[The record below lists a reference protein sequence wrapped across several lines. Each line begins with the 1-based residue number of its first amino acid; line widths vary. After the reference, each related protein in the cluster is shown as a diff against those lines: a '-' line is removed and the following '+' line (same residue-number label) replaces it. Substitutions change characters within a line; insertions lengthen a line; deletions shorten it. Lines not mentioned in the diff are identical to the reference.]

1 MDPIKRNVSPC
12 PHQRRFLSDLWKRI
26 KPYWRNEERLINGS
40 RMFLMFCFHSRHA
53 IAGRASEDKLELTS
67 SAG

>member
-1 MDPIKRNVSPC
+1 MGVATSRVIGLFGY
-12 PHQRRFLSDLWKRI
+12 HF
-26 KPYWRNEERLINGS
+26 INGS

-67 SAG
+67 SAGRAERQQNSLRILRPH